1 MNTLSYHIVIKT
13 HAGYR
18 VGDLSVNINMDG
30 EQVSGRIQAPFF
42 EPQFYGVMRDD
53 STLLLHLTVSAEGKQ
68 EKCECTGRISVY
80 AIHISVPATEFTYEI
95 DGTSAKAKVN

>member
-18 VGDLSVNINMDG
+18 VGDLSVDIEGDK
-30 EQVSGRIQAPFF
+30 VSGIIQAPFF

-53 STLLLHLTVSAEGKQ
+53 STLLLHLTVNVEGKQ
-68 EKCECTGRISVY
+68 EKCECTGCISVY
-80 AIHISVPATEFTYEI
+80 AIHISVPASEFTYEI
-95 DGTSAKAKVN
+95 DGTSARTKID